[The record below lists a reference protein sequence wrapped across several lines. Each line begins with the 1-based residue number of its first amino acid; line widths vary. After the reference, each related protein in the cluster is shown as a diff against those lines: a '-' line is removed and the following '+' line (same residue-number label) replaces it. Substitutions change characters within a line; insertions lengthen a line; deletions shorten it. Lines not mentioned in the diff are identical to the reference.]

1 MQKKA
6 EICRLLRENGTDIA
20 VFDTHSLALSTG
32 RDPYAYNFS
41 KDELRKHVLREK
53 QTYKEEKVYP
63 AFYRPFVP
71 MWVYFDEVFNSG
83 ISRLPSIFPTPDAEN
98 LAIVVSGKGSDW
110 FDAFITDR
118 IVDYGFMYNTQIFP
132 LYIYT
137 ETFQKQYNISDNT
150 LKLFREELKDTP
162 ITKEDPT
169 ITKEDIFFYVF
180 GLLSTPFCVKR
191 FRNSLNKELPRVPI
205 LKRRFRDI
213 SRLGRQLA
221 GVQLA
226 YQRYVWAVVMREER
240 EEVPEYSGLTVVADE
255 NALKEYVER
264 VKLDEENREILINEK
279 VKVRGIPEFALECK
293 IGNCSPIKW
302 VSRYLVRQEDKE
314 TGIVWNPKLRV
325 AEFVDIVRKL
335 IAFSWM
341 CLKIKQKL
349 EELYFTSD
357 KIREEEK
364 ILNEVFNLDFHEFL
378 DEYTDKGSGK
388 MPDFY
393 LWSKEEGLPD
403 LAIEVKTLQRDEYR
417 ILEENSLDNALKK
430 IQSAILEH
438 SLSIGNLHIVLRL
451 RISFSVGVPPGPVE
465 RTWNSLK
472 KELDKYKEKWE
483 YILGRINEIEKILE
497 DEDQEKYVKDLSH
510 QKKEQLR
517 RIIGDIEKQ
526 DEGFLKDPPRDLCLG
541 KDIETCAERVGN
553 VKTIIQISKEKWIK
567 QRIKGF
573 VEAYFYK
580 ELGKSLSKK
589 LDREGWKP
597 SIPEVDSDNGYPL
610 GILFLFH
617 YTDEGEVEFHIKKIK
632 EYVKESI
639 GKFDT
644 LRKQKFE
651 KSDHRLHLELLL
663 VKGETVLDPGFNS
676 LIEEIEKW
684 LKKNGYDYL
693 LFPIKQ
699 EAEEEIVVKINLTA
713 EEVRILGAGK
723 SVYYLIIRMDGG
735 TGSSVED
742 DWKTQ
747 IRQIIKLKIH
757 EKPDYS
763 IANALDN
770 PEKFA
775 EEVDKLIEAYP
786 SYLGRLIRDLRASL
800 RQCTSEKALKLIKE
814 IVKKSNRKDILLKI
828 AELLR
833 DDFKE
838 NLILVDYKDELWE
851 VIDGILDKLDKLGIG
866 EEIPLKD
873 IVYDVY
879 DPIFNTLEGTAIACL
894 ILYPCWLKK
903 NNKIKDLNSIPEV
916 KGKLEYYL
924 NKQTSIIIHAVY
936 GFYFHALLYTDEHWT
951 KDMIPKIFPKDR
963 VEHFWGAWCAYV
975 QAGYQ
980 PCDDQHHKAYSLLRE
995 IYCHAIDNIKYD
1007 AELECNKN
1015 LVRHLAALYR
1025 RGIISL
1031 DDHVFHKFWEKA
1043 SEDVREEFIRY
1054 VGEEILMVE
1063 IRGDVIKRFKE
1074 LWEWRMSYIKDLSNR
1089 QDFQKELKSFIHWFV
1104 SKRFDDKWAL
1114 ENLIKTVELVDEI
1127 TEKHVYLALDVLV
1140 EMANEFPELVL
1151 KYIDLLTRKGLK
1163 EILKYERT
1171 IKDRIEEISKIL
1183 QSKGR
1188 SDLEKE
1194 LKKIK
1199 ETINL
1204 KLGRDV
1210 FPD

>member
-1 MQKKA
+1 MLMQKKV
-6 EICRLLRENGTDIA
+6 EICRLLRENGNDIA
-20 VFDTHSLALSTG
+20 VFDTHSLGLYAG

-41 KDELRKHVLREK
+41 KDELRKHMLREK

-71 MWVYFDEVFNSG
+71 MWVYFDEVFNSS
-83 ISRLPSIFPTPDAEN
+83 ISHLPSIFPTPDTEN

-137 ETFQKQYNISDNT
+137 EVNTPYGKTFQKHYNITDQALNFFRSALKNKNKDN
-150 LKLFREELKDTP
+150 D
-162 ITKEDPT
+162 

-191 FRNSLNKELPRVPI
+191 FRNNKELPTVPI
-205 LKRRFRDI
+205 LDRFREI

-221 GVQLA
+221 RVQLA

-240 EEVPEYSGLTVVADE
+240 EEVPEYSDLTVVADE

-279 VKVRGIPEFALECK
+279 VKVGGIPEFALECK

-314 TGIVWNPKLRV
+314 TGVVWNPKLRV

-335 IAFSWM
+335 ILFSWM
-341 CLKIKQKL
+341 CLEKKQKL

-393 LWSKEEGLPD
+393 LRSKEEGLPD
-403 LAIEVKTLQRDEYR
+403 LAIEVKTLLRDDYR
-417 ILEENSLDNALKK
+417 ILEENSLDNALKE
-430 IQSAILEH
+430 IQSAVLEH

-451 RISFSVGVPPGPVE
+451 RIPFSVGVPPEKVDK
-465 RTWNSLK
+465 TWDSLK

-517 RIIGDIEKQ
+517 KIIGDIEKQ
-526 DEGFLKDPPRDLCLG
+526 DEGFLKDTPRDLCLG
-541 KDIETCAERVGN
+541 KDIETCAERVMN
-553 VKTIIQISKEKWIK
+553 VKTIIQTSKEEWIK

-580 ELGKSLSKK
+580 ELGTRLSKK

-597 SIPEVDSDNGYPL
+597 NISEVDSGNGYTL
-610 GILFLFH
+610 DILFLFH
-617 YTDEGEVEFHIKKIK
+617 YIDEGEIAFHIKKIK
-632 EYVKESI
+632 EYVEESI

-651 KSDHRLHLELLL
+651 KSDHSLHLELLL
-663 VKGETVLDPGFNS
+663 VKGETFLDPSFNF

-699 EAEEEIVVKINLTA
+699 EAEEEIVFEINRTTD
-713 EEVRILGAGK
+713 EGRILGAGE

-735 TGSSVED
+735 TGSSVGD

-747 IRQIIKLKIH
+747 IREILKLH
-757 EKPDYS
+757 EKPDCS

-800 RQCTSEKALKLIKE
+800 MQCTSEKALKLIKE
-814 IVKKSNRKDILLKI
+814 IVKKSNKKDILLEI

-833 DDFKE
+833 GAFEK
-838 NLILVDYKDELWE
+838 NLIPVDYKDELWE
-851 VIDGILDKLDKLGIG
+851 VIYGILNKLDKLEA
-866 EEIPLKD
+866 EERIRLRD
-873 IVYDVY
+873 IVNDKYNDT
-879 DPIFNTLEGTAIACL
+879 IFNTVEGSAIACL
-894 ILYPCWLKK
+894 ILYTFWLKK

-924 NKQTSIIIHAVY
+924 HKQTSVIIHAVY
-936 GFYFHALLYTDEHWT
+936 GFYLHLLLYTDEHWT
-951 KDMIPKIFPKDR
+951 KDMIPKIFPKDSVGR
-963 VEHFWGAWCAYV
+963 FFGAWCAYV
-975 QAGYQ
+975 RAGYQ
-980 PCDDQHHKAYSLLRE
+980 HYKAYSLLRD
-995 IYCHAIDNIKYD
+995 IYAYAIENMRYD
-1007 AELECNKN
+1007 AESECNKN
-1015 LVRHLAALYR
+1015 LVHHLADLYGY
-1025 RGIISL
+1025 GIISL
-1031 DDHVFHKFWEKA
+1031 DDHIFYKFWEKA
-1043 SEDVREEFIRY
+1043 NDDVREEFISY
-1054 VGEEILMVE
+1054 VGQYLLKDEKDKDFIE
-1063 IRGDVIKRFKE
+1063 RFKT
-1074 LWEWRMSYIKDLSNR
+1074 LWEWRISYIKDLSNR
-1089 QDFQKELKSFIHWFV
+1089 RDFQKELKSFIHWFV
-1104 SKRFDDKWAL
+1104 SRKFDTEWAL
-1114 ENLIKTVELVDEI
+1114 DNLIKTVELADEI
-1127 TEKHVYLALDVLV
+1127 TDNHVYLALDVLL

-1151 KYIDLLTRKGLK
+1151 KYIDLLTHNASERILNSYKRKIRK
-1163 EILKYERT
+1163 SV
-1171 IKDRIEEISKIL
+1171 EEISKIL
-1183 QSKGR
+1183 KSKGR
-1188 SDLEKE
+1188 SDL
-1194 LKKIK
+1194 
-1199 ETINL
+1199 
-1204 KLGRDV
+1204 
-1210 FPD
+1210 